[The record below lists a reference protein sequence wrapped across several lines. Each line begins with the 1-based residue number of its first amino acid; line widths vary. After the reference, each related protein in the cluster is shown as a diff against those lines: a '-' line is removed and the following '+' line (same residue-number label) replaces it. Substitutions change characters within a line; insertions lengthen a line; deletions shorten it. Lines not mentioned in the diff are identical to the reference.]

1 MYCEYY
7 TELRWLAK
15 ENGIPGAQLLDDTY
29 LFHRPE
35 VYEMA
40 ESYGDVMKYISEPVP
55 EVQKPTGLR
64 GFLENWLGV
73 MLLGT
78 ERDLEY
84 EKLQA
89 RNDNIKRLKSIFRGE
104 QYPERLFPS
113 AELAGRISLDTP
125 HYIRNYSILSLILLF
140 FIFSLIGWMWD
151 CLLYTSGIM
160 IGEGM
165 SPEEATKKVGMVV
178 EGMFT
183 TEAAYELARR
193 ENVEMPITEAIYLS
207 LIHI

>member
-1 MYCEYY
+1 
-7 TELRWLAK
+7 
-15 ENGIPGAQLLDDTY
+15 
-29 LFHRPE
+29 
-35 VYEMA
+35 MA

-64 GFLENWLGV
+64 GFLETGLGV

-125 HYIRNYSILSLILLF
+125 NYIRNYSIL
-140 FIFSLIGWMWD
+140 
-151 CLLYTSGIM
+151 
-160 IGEGM
+160 
-165 SPEEATKKVGMVV
+165 
-178 EGMFT
+178 
-183 TEAAYELARR
+183 R
-193 ENVEMPITEAIYLS
+193 
-207 LIHI
+207 